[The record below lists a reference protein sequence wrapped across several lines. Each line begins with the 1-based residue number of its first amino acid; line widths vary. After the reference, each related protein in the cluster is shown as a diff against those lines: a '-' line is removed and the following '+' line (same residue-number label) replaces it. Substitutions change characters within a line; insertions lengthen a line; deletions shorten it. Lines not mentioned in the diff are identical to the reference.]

1 MREIQT
7 TEKTEQLTF
16 SDPTEI
22 KDECFVFHCIMNC
35 VNATKTTYTINLNQ
49 YAFHL
54 FVEGGDTQL
63 LESSLQT
70 PVRCL
75 SSAEIEAQT
84 FAGWL
89 ALDTGEE

>member
-1 MREIQT
+1 MLPKQ
-7 TEKTEQLTF
+7 
-16 SDPTEI
+16 
-22 KDECFVFHCIMNC
+22 H
-35 VNATKTTYTINLNQ
+35 TINLNQ

-75 SSAEIEAQT
+75 PSAEIEAQT

-89 ALDTGEE
+89 ALDTGVKKSKFM